1 MNAFRRGEGTM
12 SHDTEIWLPCQII
25 LPWVPVTLQDGQF
38 IISWTLFDL
47 GFINNLTFRQWL

>member
-1 MNAFRRGEGTM
+1 M